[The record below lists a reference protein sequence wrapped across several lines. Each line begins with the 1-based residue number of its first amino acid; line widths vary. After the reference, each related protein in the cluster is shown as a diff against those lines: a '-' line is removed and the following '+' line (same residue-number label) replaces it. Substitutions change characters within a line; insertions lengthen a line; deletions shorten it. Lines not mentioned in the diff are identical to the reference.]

1 MRYDMMLLS
10 ILYSVFYGALL
21 GSVLGIL
28 LNQHLLISSSSA
40 FIATA
45 LQGLAHALS
54 GEQATLVKL
63 QDSRD
68 GAAKLA
74 YEWSHVVYFPNLLL
88 HSLFLRANM
97 LDERSC

>member
-1 MRYDMMLLS
+1 M
-10 ILYSVFYGALL
+10 

-28 LNQHLLISSSSA
+28 LNQHLLSSSSSA

-63 QDSRD
+63 QDSPD

-88 HSLFLRANM
+88 HSLFLRASM
-97 LDERSC
+97 LDERSIATY